1 MAESRRTLR
10 VARRRDREGV
20 TAELN
25 LEGLDIAP
33 GVVETIVQLAASEV
47 EGVASVEVSPLGKI
61 SKSAKSI
68 EVCADEDGRFVV
80 ALHLIAT
87 YGRPLRQ
94 LGAAVQAAVSDALL
108 SQTGHSASRV
118 DVYIDSVIFPEQ

>member
-1 MAESRRTLR
+1 MTS
-10 VARRRDREGV
+10 
-20 TAELN
+20 ELN
-25 LEGLDIAP
+25 LDGLDIAP

-47 EGVASVEVSPLGKI
+47 DGVASADISPLGKI

-68 EVCADEDGRFVV
+68 EVCLDDDGSFVATV
-80 ALHLIAT
+80 HLTAA

-94 LGAAVQAAVSDALL
+94 LGAAVQEAVSDALL

-118 DVYIDSVIFPEQ
+118 DVFIDAVVFPEQ